1 MNILHLFS
9 GNVFTGAVEHALELG
24 AWQQQQGHQVWLA
37 SDFKEAP
44 GSLPHTTIPV
54 HDRRYRQRFRNR
66 ALLRQLVLDND
77 IHVVHAHSRAAS
89 AIAHGA
95 LKRTYAALVSTV
107 HGRQHVHFSSKTFD
121 VYGERIIAISEDLR
135 QHLITDLRK
144 DARKIHV
151 LPNGL
156 TFPESDLHELPDFF
170 HLALIGRLS
179 GPKGVRAAEL
189 FEQVFPRLLAHFPG
203 LHIHIVGSAEGAIPN
218 NGDAHLEALKT
229 QFGDQVQ
236 IHGFLSDITPVLQS
250 CGLVI
255 GAGRVA
261 IRALGMGKAVLA
273 LGEATCEGIVLP
285 ETIEQI
291 ARSNFGDT
299 GPSEPAVAEKALLA
313 LNGFLLS
320 ATQQTH
326 FLDSRAALQAFV
338 RDRYALDGIGNAVQ
352 RLYEAA
358 RMQKFQPRWF
368 PALMYHK
375 IPDAALDTPHRI
387 FVTKDRFARHLRF
400 FASRGLTPVTFK
412 DYEAVA
418 TGKRSGRQWPQK
430 PILLTF
436 DDGYQSVLRNAVP
449 LMQARGWVGVMYVL
463 ADRQLTANTWD
474 AEEASHPESRLMT
487 TEEIRELIRKGWEI
501 GAHTFTHPRLDT
513 LSSDEQLM
521 EIQGSKAVIEE
532 QFEIPVRSFAYPFGT
547 YTDAVVAEVRSA
559 GYGYA
564 VATDTGGFQIED
576 DRYRIFRVNI
586 FPEESWFSLW
596 KKTSP
601 WYRRYYFRK
610 RGQ

>member
-37 SDFKEAP
+37 SDFKDAP
-44 GSLPHTTIPV
+44 GALPHTTIPV

-66 ALLRQLVLDND
+66 ALLRQLVLDKD
-77 IHVVHAHSRAAS
+77 IQVVHAHSRAAS

-95 LKRTYAALVSTV
+95 LKGTYAALVSTV

-121 VYGERIIAISEDLR
+121 VYGERVIAISEDLR
-135 QHLITDLRK
+135 QHLITDLNK

-156 TFPESDLHELPDFF
+156 TFPESDNQELPDFF
-170 HLALIGRLS
+170 HLALIGRLG
-179 GPKGVRAAEL
+179 GPKGARAAEL
-189 FEQVFPRLLAHFPG
+189 FEQVFPRLLTHFPA
-203 LHIHIVGSAEGAIPN
+203 LHVHIVGSAEGAIPN
-218 NGDAHLEALKT
+218 NGDAHLDALKT
-229 QFGDQVQ
+229 QFGDRVH
-236 IHGFLSDITPVLQS
+236 IHGFLTDIGPVLQS
-250 CGLVI
+250 CGLII

-273 LGEATCEGIVLP
+273 LGEASCEGIVLP
-285 ETIEQI
+285 EAMEQI
-291 ARSNFGDT
+291 SQSNFGDT
-299 GPSEPAVAEKALLA
+299 GPSEPTVAEKALLA

-326 FLDSRAALQAFV
+326 FLDSRRALQALV
-338 RDRYALDGIGNAVQ
+338 RNRYTLEQVGGAIQ

-358 RMQKFQPRWF
+358 RMQKFQPRWL

-375 IPDAALDTPHRI
+375 IPDAPIDTPHRI

-400 FASRGLTPVTFK
+400 FAARGLTPVTFK

-463 ADRQLTANTWD
+463 ADRELAANNWD
-474 AEEASHPESRLMT
+474 VAEVAHPESRLMT
-487 TEEIRELIRKGWEI
+487 PEEIRELIRKGWEI
-501 GAHTFTHPRLDT
+501 GGHTFTHPRLDA
-513 LSSDEQLM
+513 LLPEARSH
-521 EIQGSKAVIEE
+521 EIRESKAAIEN
-532 QFEIPVRSFAYPFGT
+532 QFEVPVLSFAYPFGL
-547 YTDAVVAEVRSA
+547 YTDAVVQDVRDA

-564 VATDTGGFQIED
+564 VATDTGGLQIED

-596 KKTSP
+596 KKTAS